1 MYAPRCILLKK
12 SYEADEMTSDEFKD
26 RIIKVCEL
34 LEEASTIFSLENEGS
49 WERRMGNA
57 LESAR
62 AQLHCWIAAIS
73 S

>member
-26 RIIKVCEL
+26 RVSKVCDL
-34 LEEASTIFSLENEGS
+34 LEEALAIFSLENEDS
-49 WERRMGNA
+49 CEKRMGNA
-57 LESAR
+57 MESAH
-62 AQLHCWIAAIS
+62 AQLHRWIAAIS